1 MRPQP
6 KPLLNI
12 FPHMN
17 IIALCF
23 VVELILIGKIKTCIT
38 LLYCV
43 KIIPNLQTCFGQY
56 ENKMISFVSCL
67 KTGANLELT

>member
-1 MRPQP
+1 MNGIQISKLSYMRPQP

-23 VVELILIGKIKTCIT
+23 VVKLILIGQNKH
-38 LLYCV
+38 LHH
-43 KIIPNLQTCFGQY
+43 IIALCENYSKSPNVF
-56 ENKMISFVSCL
+56 
-67 KTGANLELT
+67 